1 MRVYFRYRTNNRGK
15 GSLKFINKLKEMN
28 MFWEWSLLTILS
40 IVSVWLFVKMYY
52 FKSITNKEQRSND
65 LMKLT
70 LQEAEILIRKYQ
82 IQLQRALG
90 NVDILSEELTK
101 LRNELKVLKQRNSKH
116 RQETDRLNGKIKAL
130 EGRIDA
136 LL

>member
-1 MRVYFRYRTNNRGK
+1 
-15 GSLKFINKLKEMN
+15 
-28 MFWEWSLLTILS
+28 MFWEWSLLSLISILC
-40 IVSVWLFVKMYY
+40 IYLFVKMFY
-52 FKSITNKEQRSND
+52 FKSITSKEQRSND

-90 NVDILSEELTK
+90 NVDILSEELLK
-101 LRNELKVLKQRNSKH
+101 LRNELKILKQRNSKH
-116 RQETDRLNGKIKAL
+116 RQETDRLNNKIKAL
-130 EGRIDA
+130 ENRIDA

>member
-1 MRVYFRYRTNNRGK
+1 
-15 GSLKFINKLKEMN
+15 
-28 MFWEWSLLTILS
+28 MFWEWSVLTILS
-40 IVSVWLFVKMYY
+40 IVSIWLFVKMYY

>member
-1 MRVYFRYRTNNRGK
+1 
-15 GSLKFINKLKEMN
+15 
-28 MFWEWSLLTILS
+28 MFLQWSLLTTLS
-40 IVSVWLFVKMYY
+40 IVSIYLFVKMFY

-65 LMKLT
+65 LMKMT

-90 NVDILSEELTK
+90 NVDILTEELTK

-116 RQETDRLNGKIKAL
+116 RQEVDRLNAKIKAL
-130 EGRIDA
+130 ESRIDA

>member
-1 MRVYFRYRTNNRGK
+1 
-15 GSLKFINKLKEMN
+15 

-40 IVSVWLFVKMYY
+40 ILSIFLFVKMYY
-52 FKSITNKEQRSND
+52 FKSITNREQRSND

-101 LRNELKVLKQRNSKH
+101 LRNELKVLKSRNTKH
-116 RQETDRLNGKIKAL
+116 RQETDKLNGKIKAL

>member
-1 MRVYFRYRTNNRGK
+1 
-15 GSLKFINKLKEMN
+15 

-40 IVSVWLFVKMYY
+40 ILSVFLFVKMYY
-52 FKSITNKEQRSND
+52 FKSITSKEKRGND

-70 LQEAEILIRKYQ
+70 LKEAEILIRKYQ

-101 LRNELKVLKQRNSKH
+101 LSPAVETKVPAVYSDIVGVGLVSPLQYSS
-116 RQETDRLNGKIKAL
+116 EP
-130 EGRIDA
+130 
-136 LL
+136 

>member
-1 MRVYFRYRTNNRGK
+1 
-15 GSLKFINKLKEMN
+15 

-40 IVSVWLFVKMYY
+40 LLNIFLFVKMYY
-52 FKSITNKEQRSND
+52 FKSITNREQRSND

-101 LRNELKVLKQRNSKH
+101 LRNELKVLKSRNTKH

>member
-1 MRVYFRYRTNNRGK
+1 
-15 GSLKFINKLKEMN
+15 

-40 IVSVWLFVKMYY
+40 ILSVFLFVKMYY
-52 FKSITNKEQRSND
+52 FKSITNREQRSND

-101 LRNELKVLKQRNSKH
+101 LRNELKVLKNRNTRH

>member
-1 MRVYFRYRTNNRGK
+1 
-15 GSLKFINKLKEMN
+15 
-28 MFWEWSLLTILS
+28 MFWEWSLLTLLSILS
-40 IVSVWLFVKMYY
+40 VFLFVKMYY
-52 FKSITNKEQRSND
+52 FKSITNREQRSND

-101 LRNELKVLKQRNSKH
+101 LRNELKVLKSRNTKH

>member
-1 MRVYFRYRTNNRGK
+1 
-15 GSLKFINKLKEMN
+15 
-28 MFWEWSLLTILS
+28 MFWEWSLLTVLS
-40 IVSVWLFVKMYY
+40 VIAIYLFVKMYY

-82 IQLQRALG
+82 LQLQRALG
-90 NVDILSEELTK
+90 NVDILSDELTK
-101 LRNELKVLKQRNSKH
+101 LRNELKILKTRNSKH

-130 EGRIDA
+130 ESRIDA

>member
-1 MRVYFRYRTNNRGK
+1 
-15 GSLKFINKLKEMN
+15 
-28 MFWEWSLLTILS
+28 MFWEWSLLTTLS
-40 IVSVWLFVKMYY
+40 IVSIYLFVKMFY

-70 LQEAEILIRKYQ
+70 LKEAEILIRKYQ

-90 NVDILSEELTK
+90 NVDILTEELTK
-101 LRNELKVLKQRNSKH
+101 LKNELKVLKQRNSKH
-116 RQETDRLNGKIKAL
+116 RQEVDRLNAKIKAL
-130 EGRIDA
+130 ENRIDA

>member
-1 MRVYFRYRTNNRGK
+1 
-15 GSLKFINKLKEMN
+15 
-28 MFWEWSLLTILS
+28 MFLEWSLLTILS
-40 IVSVWLFVKMYY
+40 ILSVYLFVRMFY
-52 FKSITNKEQRSND
+52 FKSITFKEQRSND
-65 LMKLT
+65 MMKLT

-90 NVDILSEELTK
+90 NVDILTEELTK
-101 LRNELKVLKQRNSKH
+101 LRNELKTVKQRNTKH
-116 RQETDRLNGKIKAL
+116 RQESERLISKIKAL

>member
-1 MRVYFRYRTNNRGK
+1 
-15 GSLKFINKLKEMN
+15 

-40 IVSVWLFVKMYY
+40 IVCIWLFVKMYY

-101 LRNELKVLKQRNSKH
+101 LRNELKVLKSRNSKH
-116 RQETDRLNGKIKAL
+116 RQETDRLTGKIKAL

>member
-1 MRVYFRYRTNNRGK
+1 
-15 GSLKFINKLKEMN
+15 
-28 MFWEWSLLTILS
+28 MFFEWSLLSFISLAA
-40 IVSVWLFVKMYY
+40 IFLFVKMFY
-52 FKSITNKEQRSND
+52 FKNITYKEQKSNE

-82 IQLQRALG
+82 IQLQRSLG
-90 NVDILSEELTK
+90 NVDILTDELNK
-101 LRNELKVLKQRNSKH
+101 LRNELKVLKQRNSQH
-116 RQETDRLNGKIKAL
+116 RVETDKLKNKINDL

>member
-1 MRVYFRYRTNNRGK
+1 
-15 GSLKFINKLKEMN
+15 
-28 MFWEWSLLTILS
+28 MF
-40 IVSVWLFVKMYY
+40 Y

-65 LMKLT
+65 MMKLT
-70 LQEAEILIRKYQ
+70 LNEAEILIRKYQ

-101 LRNELKVLKQRNSKH
+101 LRNELKILKKRNSRY
-116 RQETDRLNGKIKAL
+116 RQEVERLTNKIKAL
-130 EGRIDA
+130 EGKIDT

>member
-1 MRVYFRYRTNNRGK
+1 
-15 GSLKFINKLKEMN
+15 
-28 MFWEWSLLTILS
+28 MFWEWSLLTIIS
-40 IVSVWLFVKMYY
+40 IVAIYLFVKMYY
-52 FKSITNKEQRSND
+52 FKSITNKEQRSNE

-70 LQEAEILIRKYQ
+70 LNEAEILIRKYQ

-101 LRNELKVLKQRNSKH
+101 LRNEMKILKQRNSKH

-130 EGRIDA
+130 ESRIDA

>member
-1 MRVYFRYRTNNRGK
+1 
-15 GSLKFINKLKEMN
+15 
-28 MFWEWSLLTILS
+28 MFWEWSLLTIMSMLS
-40 IVSVWLFVKMYY
+40 FYLFVKMFY
-52 FKSITNKEQRSND
+52 FKSITNKEQRGND

-90 NVDILSEELTK
+90 NVDILTEELTK
-101 LRNELKVLKQRNSKH
+101 LRNELKVVKQRNTKY

-130 EGRIDA
+130 ENRIEA

>member
-1 MRVYFRYRTNNRGK
+1 
-15 GSLKFINKLKEMN
+15 
-28 MFWEWSLLTILS
+28 MFWEWSLLTVLS
-40 IVSVWLFVKMYY
+40 LLNVFLFVKMYY
-52 FKSITNKEQRSND
+52 FKSITNREQRSND

-101 LRNELKVLKQRNSKH
+101 LRNELKTLKSRNTKH
-116 RQETDRLNGKIKAL
+116 RQETDKLNGKIKAL

>member
-1 MRVYFRYRTNNRGK
+1 
-15 GSLKFINKLKEMN
+15 
-28 MFWEWSLLTILS
+28 MFWEWSLLTILT
-40 IVSVWLFVKMYY
+40 IVSIYLFVKMFY
-52 FKSITNKEQRSND
+52 FKSITNKEKRSND
-65 LMKLT
+65 LMKIT

-90 NVDILSEELTK
+90 NVDILSDELRK
-101 LRNELKVLKQRNSKH
+101 LRNELKVLKQRNAQH
-116 RQETDRLNGKIKAL
+116 RQETERLNSKIKAL

>member
-1 MRVYFRYRTNNRGK
+1 
-15 GSLKFINKLKEMN
+15 
-28 MFWEWSLLTILS
+28 MFWEWSLLTILTMLS
-40 IVSVWLFVKMYY
+40 IFLFVKMFY

-65 LMKLT
+65 LMKMT

-90 NVDILSEELTK
+90 NIDILSEELTK
-101 LRNELKVLKQRNSKH
+101 LRNELKLLKQRNSKH
-116 RQETDRLNGKIKAL
+116 RQETDRLNNKIKAL

>member
-1 MRVYFRYRTNNRGK
+1 
-15 GSLKFINKLKEMN
+15 
-28 MFWEWSLLTILS
+28 MFWEWSLLTILTLLS
-40 IVSVWLFVKMYY
+40 IFLFVKMFY
-52 FKSITNKEQRSND
+52 FRSITNKEQRSND

-90 NVDILSEELTK
+90 NVDILSEEHTK
-101 LRNELKVLKQRNSKH
+101 LRNELKVLKQINTKH
-116 RQETDRLNGKIKAL
+116 RQETDRLTGKIKAL
-130 EGRIDA
+130 ESRIDA